1 MDNEEGGKIIRK
13 DRVGVEKVMGYKIQ
27 LWESLSSKY
36 ESVLKKVSSL

>member
-27 LWESLSSKY
+27 LWEI
-36 ESVLKKVSSL
+36 VLVVNMKVY